1 MVVKVALEN
10 YDNTQKNY
18 FCRIDFGNTP
28 APVLLGE
35 IEFFATYT
43 FLTLK
48 PSLTPQP
55 SFQAVINGLMVTKNL
70 TRDAAEKEF
79 LS

>member
-18 FCRIDFGNTP
+18 FCRIDFGTTP

-48 PSLTPQP
+48 PSY
-55 SFQAVINGLMVTKNL
+55 QAVINGLMVTKNL
-70 TRDAAEKEF
+70 TRDAAEREF